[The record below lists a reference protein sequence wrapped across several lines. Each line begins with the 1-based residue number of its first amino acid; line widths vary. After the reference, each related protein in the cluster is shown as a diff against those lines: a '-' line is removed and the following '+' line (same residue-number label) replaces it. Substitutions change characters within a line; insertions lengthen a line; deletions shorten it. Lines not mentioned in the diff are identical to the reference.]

1 MLATAA
7 YPDTGTYY
15 PYVRTSTQLDWLL
28 MFVLR
33 FQVRRGGSRMWS
45 TLRKGSTSIS
55 LQTNATTNVR
65 CRIGSFHAMERRMKY
80 REMPRQGGLFRSW
93 SSISADQNQTPEDEK
108 REQDEVESIMR
119 KILAQA
125 KKGDGKATSEG
136 GGLVDMITGGRLRKL
151 EDVNQTY
158 YPGKQFSV
166 TSQDMVFRA
175 MAGNT
180 LITSLKFM
188 AYLKTGSSAMLSEA
202 IHSLV
207 DTGNQGLLIL
217 GLRQASHQPDKKH
230 QYGYGR
236 AAYFWSLI
244 SALGI
249 FWLGAGATVTHGIQT
264 LVNPPTPDELVL
276 SWEVWTVLGMSFCI
290 DGYVLKRCLQEL
302 HATKP
307 KGVTLLEHIKNI
319 KDPFML
325 AIVLEDSAAC
335 TGVLIALAGIGA
347 SFVTGNPF
355 WDSAASIGIGFL
367 LGGVAISL
375 IRMNQRFLLGQSVDP
390 EIEQGIKAL
399 LLSRPSIDNVYAVQS
414 QWVGP
419 STFSF
424 KAEVDFDGTYLAAQ
438 LLEMYKPV
446 FLDSHLEN
454 DLPVILAWYAED
466 VTRLVEKE
474 VQEVEAEIRAK
485 YPEAAFIELEPDSK
499 DTDMRA
505 LSNIGTKSFRASER
519 EAMTRALA
527 HLARSLDRP
536 NKVVE

>member
-1 MLATAA
+1 MAQKRSLAFRFRCINVPLDVLRMKATARHNMVH
-7 YPDTGTYY
+7 P
-15 PYVRTSTQLDWLL
+15 RFWTSL
-28 MFVLR
+28 
-33 FQVRRGGSRMWS
+33 
-45 TLRKGSTSIS
+45 
-55 LQTNATTNVR
+55 
-65 CRIGSFHAMERRMKY
+65 
-80 REMPRQGGLFRSW
+80 
-93 SSISADQNQTPEDEK
+93 SADQNQSPEDEK
-108 REQDEVESIMR
+108 REQEEVESIMR
-119 KILAQA
+119 KILAHR
-125 KKGDGKATSEG
+125 KKVETEGEKSSEP
-136 GGLVDMITGGRLRKL
+136 GGLVDIITGGRLRKL

-158 YPGKQFSV
+158 YPGQEFKS
-166 TSQDMVFRA
+166 TSQGIVFRA

-180 LITSLKFM
+180 LITSLKFL

-207 DTGNQGLLIL
+207 DTGNQGILIL
-217 GLRQASHQPDKKH
+217 GLQQASHQPDKKH

-249 FWLGAGATVTHGIQT
+249 FWLGAGATVTHGVQT
-264 LVNPPTPDELVL
+264 LLNPPKPDELL
-276 SWEVWTVLGMSFCI
+276 LTWELWTVLGMSFCI
-290 DGYVLKRCLQEL
+290 DGYVLQRCLSEIYS
-302 HATKP
+302 TKP
-307 KGVTLLEHIKNI
+307 KELSLYQHIKNI

-325 AIVLEDSAAC
+325 AVVLEDSAAC
-335 TGVLIALAGIGA
+335 TGVVFALAGIGA
-347 SFVTGNPF
+347 SYLTGNPL
-355 WDSAASIGIGFL
+355 WDSAASIGIGCL

-375 IRMNQRFLLGQSVDP
+375 IRMNQRYLKSLMCNDV

-446 FLDSHLEN
+446 FLDSDLES

-519 EAMTRALA
+519 EAITRALA
-527 HLARSLDRP
+527 HLARSLDRS
-536 NKVVE
+536 K

>member
-1 MLATAA
+1 
-7 YPDTGTYY
+7 
-15 PYVRTSTQLDWLL
+15 
-28 MFVLR
+28 
-33 FQVRRGGSRMWS
+33 MWS
-45 TLRKGSTSIS
+45 SLRKGVATVGVHGRHAA
-55 LQTNATTNVR
+55 LQTR
-65 CRIGSFHAMERRMKY
+65 CLQASHVNMTMTRLRMLPKQW
-80 REMPRQGGLFRSW
+80 PRGRFRCW
-93 SSISADQNQTPEDEK
+93 SSVSSDQNQTADDDE
-108 REQDEVESIMR
+108 REQEEVESIMR
-119 KILAQA
+119 KILAQS
-125 KKGDGKATSEG
+125 KKVDEGGDRGKKEG

-158 YPGKQFSV
+158 YPGQAFKA

-180 LITSLKFM
+180 LITALKLA

-217 GLRQASHQPDKKH
+217 GLRQASFQPDKKH

-264 LVNPPTPDELVL
+264 LVNPPTAEELVL
-276 SWEVWTVLGMSFCI
+276 TWEVWTVLGMSFCI
-290 DGYVLKRCLQEL
+290 DGYVLQRCLGEL
-302 HATKP
+302 MQTKP
-307 KGVTLLEHIKNI
+307 KGVSLYQHITDI

-325 AIVLEDSAAC
+325 AVVLEDSAAC

-347 SFVTGNPF
+347 SYVTGNPV

-367 LGGVAISL
+367 LGGVAVSL

-390 EIEQGIKAL
+390 EVEQGIKAL

-424 KAEVDFDGTYLAAQ
+424 KAEVDFDGTYMAAQ
-438 LLEMYKPV
+438 LLEM
-446 FLDSHLEN
+446 
-454 DLPVILAWYAED
+454 
-466 VTRLVEKE
+466 
-474 VQEVEAEIRAK
+474 
-485 YPEAAFIELEPDSK
+485 
-499 DTDMRA
+499 
-505 LSNIGTKSFRASER
+505 
-519 EAMTRALA
+519 
-527 HLARSLDRP
+527 
-536 NKVVE
+536 